1 MRRFVRSLLFIPSD
15 NPGMLFSGP
24 VFPCDGLIFD
34 LEDAVSVGE
43 KDAARILLG
52 SALRSLDYGD
62 KEIVVR
68 INGLESPY
76 WLDDLREVI
85 PRCPSAVL
93 LPKTRSRDDVERLSA
108 ELSGLEGEFG
118 LAPGVVSIVPL
129 VESALGLENA
139 FEIAK
144 AGPRVSGLLLGA
156 EDLTASLEARRTKNG
171 EEILYARSRIVAAAK
186 AAGVRAIDTPFT
198 DVNDE
203 EGLAE
208 DCALARRLGFNG
220 KAVISPRHVEAVNAA
235 FSPGEDEI
243 RWARRVM
250 TAVERAE
257 ADGRGAV
264 SLDGRMIDA
273 PIAARARQVLA
284 MAELVREGAAR

>member
-1 MRRFVRSLLFIPSD
+1 MTRLRRSLLFIPSN

-24 VFPCDGLIFD
+24 IFPCDGLIFD
-34 LEDAVSVGE
+34 LEDAVAVGE
-43 KDAARILLG
+43 KDAARILLRN
-52 SALRSLDYGD
+52 ALRSLDYGD

-68 INGLESPY
+68 INGLESPF
-76 WLDDLREVI
+76 WADDLREVI
-85 PRCPSAVL
+85 PRGPSAVL
-93 LPKTRSRDDVERLSA
+93 LPKTQSRDDVERLSS
-108 ELSGLEGEFG
+108 ELSDLEREYG
-118 LAPGVVSIVPL
+118 LAQGLVSIVPL

-144 AGPRVSGLLLGA
+144 AGSRVNGLLLGA
-156 EDLTASLEARRTKNG
+156 EDLTANLEARRTKGG

-186 AAGVRAIDTPFT
+186 AAGIQAIDTPFT

-208 DCALARRLGFNG
+208 DCAFARRLGFNG
-220 KAVISPRHVEAVNAA
+220 KAVISPRHVDEVNAA
-235 FSPGEDEI
+235 FGPGEDEI

-257 ADGRGAV
+257 GEGRGAV
-264 SLDGRMIDA
+264 SLDGKMIDA
-273 PIAARARQVLA
+273 PIAARARQVLV
-284 MAELVREGAAR
+284 MAELVREGASR